1 MDKKAFYELVD
12 IETPDDF
19 KFYDNIENLIESDEE
34 WDICLLYTS
43 PSPRDRG

>member
-34 WDICLLYTS
+34 WDIEILSPLLS
-43 PSPRDRG
+43 